1 MDSAE
6 SRRRREESGTSVR
19 KNKREEGL
27 AKRRQLAEVPEAA
40 SNALAPGATAADG
53 NFVAGASTET
63 AIVPAKK
70 YSAADVPALAAGT
83 QSSDPAV
90 VLQSVKGLRRFVST
104 IDVPL
109 S

>member
-1 MDSAE
+1 VDSVE

-27 AKRRQLAEVPEAA
+27 AKRRQLAEVPEATP
-40 SNALAPGATAADG
+40 NTLAPGTTAADG
-53 NFVAGASTET
+53 SAPATSTET

-70 YSAADVPALAAGT
+70 YSAADVPALAAGI

-90 VLQSVKGLRRFVST
+90 VLQSVKGLRRFV
-104 IDVPL
+104 
-109 S
+109 